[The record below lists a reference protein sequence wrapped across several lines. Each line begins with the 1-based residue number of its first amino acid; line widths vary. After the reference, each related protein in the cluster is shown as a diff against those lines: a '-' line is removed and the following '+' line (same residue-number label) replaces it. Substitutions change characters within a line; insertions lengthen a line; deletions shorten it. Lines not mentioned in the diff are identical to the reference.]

1 MKIANLKHIKS
12 EIISGFNRG
21 VEDEILGI
29 NSLTCFYFN
38 LISPINLDE
47 IEINTCKVDR
57 RKIKFGNCYGNSS
70 NRLNENHLYVEGIST
85 NKKTLHQVYHAWNI
99 NKNHTHI
106 DYTFAE
112 ISDEF
117 TYQGL
122 IIPSK
127 IVREVGYR
135 KHGVLGPVIPFLN
148 NEELKVVLSNN
159 NNQ

>member
-1 MKIANLKHIKS
+1 M
-12 EIISGFNRG
+12 FYRG

-38 LISPINLDE
+38 LINPINLNE

-70 NRLNENHLYVEGIST
+70 NRLNENHLYVEGIAT

-135 KHGVLGPVIPFLN
+135 KHGVWGPVIPFLN
-148 NEELKVVLSNN
+148 NEELKVVLSYNN
-159 NNQ
+159 INNQ